1 MRVLIIVPQPY
12 GAPWNDGVKN
22 LARALARYLEGCGD
36 EVCVASHSRP
46 SRGDKNHAITGRSG
60 AITRLSSKI
69 VLLWNV
75 LSAKKE
81 FRPDVTLMFASCNS
95 LLGLKTLIVRYLLG
109 KSPLTYVSGLRPPT
123 LGFNLFLVA
132 DRVLVGSPFLLRYFP
147 AARVV
152 FPFAPVNLRPD
163 AELLAPA
170 RQSSFNG
177 VARKFLF
184 LGTWE
189 TGRGLGDLLK
199 ATAIARATLP
209 VKLILALN
217 GYGTND
223 RHALIQLI
231 GQLGLEGAVDLRETV
246 DISKVYQE
254 ADVLVIPRSKPF
266 RMAFPVRIVES
277 LIMRKPL
284 IVTKVCDMD
293 KLIQGCGV
301 AVEPGRPEELAEAM
315 LELATSKKF
324 YQECQEN
331 CAIRAADYDS
341 RGSMERLRKELIE
354 AFN

>member
-1 MRVLIIVPQPY
+1 MRVLIILPQPY

-22 LARALARYLEGCGD
+22 LARALARYLERCGD
-36 EVCVASHSRP
+36 EVCVASHSGL
-46 SRGDKNHAITGRSG
+46 SRSDKNHAITSRSG
-60 AITRLSSKI
+60 AITRLPSKI
-69 VLLWNV
+69 VFLWNV
-75 LSAKKE
+75 LSAKGE

-95 LLGLKTLIVRYLLG
+95 LLGFKTLMVRYLLG

-163 AELLAPA
+163 AELH
-170 RQSSFNG
+170 SSAGKRRFSE

-189 TGRGLGDLLK
+189 TGRGLEDLLK
-199 ATAIARATLP
+199 ATAIARTSVP
-209 VKLILALN
+209 VELIVALN

-223 RHALIQLI
+223 RHALIHLI
-231 GQLGLEGAVDLRETV
+231 GQLGLEEAVDLRGYV
-246 DISKVYQE
+246 DIRKVYQE
-254 ADVLVIPRSKPF
+254 ADVVVIPRNKPF

-277 LIMRKPL
+277 LIMRRPL
-284 IVTKVCDMD
+284 IVTKVCDMN
-293 KLIQGCGV
+293 KLIQGCGL

-315 LELATSKKF
+315 LELAASKKL

-331 CAIRAADYDS
+331 CAVRVADYDS
-341 RGSMERLRKELIE
+341 RASMGQLRKELIE
-354 AFN
+354 AIN